1 MTLTSKRKNATR
13 PIQILIVDDHP
24 LVREGL
30 ATRISSQEGF
40 EVCGEAAD
48 LETALELART
58 TKPDLVIVDIS
69 LKSGDGIDLI
79 KRIKATDG
87 HAKMLVA
94 TMYDESLYAERAVR
108 AGATGYINKQEMP
121 ENIIEAIREVL
132 AGRLY
137 LSPQMTRHI
146 VRLASG
152 AIDADPSPIAR
163 LSDRELEVFRLI
175 GQGRTTRRIATELG
189 LSVRTIATHREN
201 ICWKTVSVF
210 VMWPSRSRAG
220 TPPARPRTSRTG
232 RATRR
237 RSFPGSGAT

>member
-69 LKSGDGIDLI
+69 LKSGDGIDLM
-79 KRIKATDG
+79 KRIRATDG

-121 ENIIEAIREVL
+121 EKIIEAIREVL
-132 AGRLY
+132 SGRLY

-152 AIDADPSPIAR
+152 ATNADPSPIAR
-163 LSDRELEVFRLI
+163 LSDRELEVFRSI

-189 LSVRTIATHREN
+189 LSVRTIETHREN
-201 ICWKTVSVF
+201 IK
-210 VMWPSRSRAG
+210 G
-220 TPPARPRTSRTG
+220 KLDARNSAELG
-232 RATRR
+232 RIAVQWVLEN
-237 RSFPGSGAT
+237 G

>member
-1 MTLTSKRKNATR
+1 MTVTKKRKHATR
-13 PIQILIVDDHP
+13 PFQILIVDDHP

-30 ATRISSQEGF
+30 ATRISSQDDF

-48 LETALELART
+48 LETALALART
-58 TKPDLVIVDIS
+58 TKPDLVVVDIS

-79 KRIKATDG
+79 KRIRTTDN

-121 ENIIEAIREVL
+121 EKILEAIREVL
-132 AGRLY
+132 SGRLY

-152 AIDADPSPIAR
+152 TMVDNASPVDR
-163 LSDRELEVFRLI
+163 LSDREMEVFRMI
-175 GQGRTTRRIATELG
+175 GQGRTTRRIAAELG
-189 LSVRTIATHREN
+189 LSVRTIETHREN
-201 ICWKTVSVF
+201 IKGKLDARNSVEL
-210 VMWPSRSRAG
+210 SRVAVQWVLENG
-220 TPPARPRTSRTG
+220 
-232 RATRR
+232 
-237 RSFPGSGAT
+237 